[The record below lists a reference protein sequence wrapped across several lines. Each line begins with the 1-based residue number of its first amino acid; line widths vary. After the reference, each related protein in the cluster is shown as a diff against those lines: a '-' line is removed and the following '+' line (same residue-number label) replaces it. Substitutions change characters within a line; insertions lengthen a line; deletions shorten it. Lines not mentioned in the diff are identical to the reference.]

1 MPSGNLQWVHSYDE
15 TDKDTQVTGYSK
27 LLEEVIAADRWN
39 LDDRGV
45 DLVYNSFTKVYNSKN
60 PLFRDLAVP
69 YSICQETM

>member
-1 MPSGNLQWVHSYDE
+1 
-15 TDKDTQVTGYSK
+15 VTGYSK

-45 DLVYNSFTKVYNSKN
+45 DLVYNLLTKVYNSKN

-69 YSICQETM
+69 YPICQETM

>member
-1 MPSGNLQWVHSYDE
+1 
-15 TDKDTQVTGYSK
+15 VTGYSK

-39 LDDRGV
+39 LDDRDV
-45 DLVYNSFTKVYNSKN
+45 DLVYNLLTKVYNSKS